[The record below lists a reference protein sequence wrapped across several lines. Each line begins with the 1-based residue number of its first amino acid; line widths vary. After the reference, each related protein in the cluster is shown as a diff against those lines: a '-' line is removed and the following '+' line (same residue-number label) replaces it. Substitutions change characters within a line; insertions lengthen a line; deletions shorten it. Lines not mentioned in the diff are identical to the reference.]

1 MTDAPCRDLMPQL
14 AVYPARSH
22 AAEEAAEAEPAP
34 AEEGAPRLIRLQ
46 SLAKSVSKFFLPS
59 DGAAEPGAVVRLLR
73 GRSSGLRRCLGF
85 AEPDVAAAEEECN
98 DPDLTASERMPRAVS
113 IAGSSERA
121 SRASTQRAEER
132 VPLGDCVPSTARLL
146 DADATLGSL
155 AVLAAREHLRSSRL
169 GEAAAA
175 TRIFKEATTADDYQM
190 WPHGFVTTATLHHCR
205 AVLST
210 LANAPASSLEQLRP
224 DGSTGH
230 IAIMLRTLC
239 AMGWVTSQD
248 GRYTTPASVAACA
261 ECPTLAS
268 LCEDVYG
275 GEEDG
280 HGDTSRSGRLVRL
293 AKWLPSISAG
303 WELPCEAA
311 EVRLLPTMLAGAV
324 VAPLLL
330 ELRMLSSSFT
340 AKAHEGKHE
349 HASASVCMDRLDAD
363 SAAAIGTFFA
373 LQGWGSYAPA
383 DRLMKLNET
392 GLFILERRAQPARDS
407 RSHLAHSV
415 AERSCHSLPG
425 AR

>member
-1 MTDAPCRDLMPQL
+1 MQKFGITKSLSARTDYAPRRDLMPQL
-14 AVYPARSH
+14 AVYHARSH
-22 AAEEAAEAEPAP
+22 AAEE
-34 AEEGAPRLIRLQ
+34 
-46 SLAKSVSKFFLPS
+46 
-59 DGAAEPGAVVRLLR
+59 
-73 GRSSGLRRCLGF
+73 
-85 AEPDVAAAEEECN
+85 
-98 DPDLTASERMPRAVS
+98 
-113 IAGSSERA
+113 
-121 SRASTQRAEER
+121 
-132 VPLGDCVPSTARLL
+132 
-146 DADATLGSL
+146 
-155 AVLAAREHLRSSRL
+155 
-169 GEAAAA
+169 
-175 TRIFKEATTADDYQM
+175 EATTADDYQM
-190 WPHGFVTTATLHHCR
+190 WPHGFVTTATLYHCR

-230 IAIMLRTLC
+230 VAIMLRTLC
-239 AMGWVTSQD
+239 AVGWVTSQD
-248 GRYTTPASVAACA
+248 GRYTTSASVAACA

-363 SAAAIGTFFA
+363 TAAAIGNFFA

-392 GLFILERRAQPARDS
+392 GLFILERRAQPARTRDS
-407 RSHLAHSV
+407 RSHVAHSV

>member
-46 SLAKSVSKFFLPS
+46 SLAKSVSKFFSPS
-59 DGAAEPGAVVRLLR
+59 DGAAEPGAVAR

-239 AMGWVTSQD
+239 AVGWVTSQD
-248 GRYTTPASVAACA
+248 GRYTTSASVAACA

-363 SAAAIGTFFA
+363 TAAAIGNFFA